1 MCCNSEV
8 LFVLSNVNLVVYP
21 DPTEAVANTLEGLY
35 QEANK
40 IDIVWNWI
48 GVWTRDQRADF
59 ANLRWEDFT
68 WRGET
73 RGLNKKKNKIF
84 YFNTAQSAQ
93 QPDPLHIY
101 EH

>member
-21 DPTEAVANTLEGLY
+21 YPTEAVANTLEGLY

-48 GVWTRDQRADF
+48 GCEQEI
-59 ANLRWEDFT
+59 NGQILR
-68 WRGET
+68 
-73 RGLNKKKNKIF
+73 IF
-84 YFNTAQSAQ
+84 GGRIL
-93 QPDPLHIY
+93 PDA
-101 EH
+101 EKQDG